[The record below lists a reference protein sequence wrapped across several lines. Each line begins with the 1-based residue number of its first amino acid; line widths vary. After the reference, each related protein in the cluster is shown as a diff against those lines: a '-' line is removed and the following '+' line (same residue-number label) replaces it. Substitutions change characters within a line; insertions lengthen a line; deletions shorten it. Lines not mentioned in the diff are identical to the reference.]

1 MISRRAFINAVAGGL
16 PVAPPV
22 APAQQT
28 KKVPRI
34 DYLTGGSVELA
45 KSGIGSTGLT
55 VPAALLACADE
66 VIQG

>member
-1 MISRRAFINAVAGGL
+1 MISRRAFIGAVAGGL
-16 PVAPPV
+16 AVAPPV
-22 APAQQT
+22 APAQPT

-34 DYLTGGSVELA
+34 GYLTGGSVELE

-55 VPAALLACADE
+55 VPAALLARPDE

>member
-1 MISRRAFINAVAGGL
+1 VISRRAFIGAVAGGL
-16 PVAPPV
+16 AVAPPV
-22 APAQQT
+22 APAQPT

-34 DYLTGGSVELA
+34 GYLTGGSVELE

-55 VPAALLACADE
+55 VPAALLARADE

>member
-1 MISRRAFINAVAGGL
+1 VISRRAFIGAIAGAL
-16 PVAPPV
+16 AVAPPV

-34 DYLTGGSVELA
+34 GYLTGGSVPPSLFA
-45 KSGIGSTGLT
+45 R
-55 VPAALLACADE
+55 AAE

>member
-16 PVAPPV
+16 AVAPPV
-22 APAQQT
+22 APVQQT

-34 DYLTGGSVELA
+34 GYLTGGSVEIERIA
-45 KSGIGSTGLT
+45 STGLD
-55 VPAALLACADE
+55 VPAALLARADE